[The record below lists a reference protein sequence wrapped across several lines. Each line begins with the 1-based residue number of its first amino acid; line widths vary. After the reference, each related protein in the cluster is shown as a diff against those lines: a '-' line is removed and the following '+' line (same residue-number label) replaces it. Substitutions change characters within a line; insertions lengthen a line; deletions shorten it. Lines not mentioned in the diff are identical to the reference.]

1 MRRTSYLLR
10 RFLPADLLLATVL
23 VWVLACIPAATA
35 SAQAPAGPLEA
46 RPGAKPES
54 APPPPAD
61 AKNTIRVRVN
71 EVTAPVSVVDERG
84 EPVLNL
90 EKKDFHIFD
99 NDLERPIEHWD
110 LGGDPLSIVLVAE
123 TSSHIEALMPAIHQA
138 SIVFTQTVMALSGDA
153 AVIGYDDTVDLL
165 QSFTSDQD
173 TIERTI
179 RGLRIGT
186 SGMRLYDAM
195 ARAVTLLEKQPENR
209 RRVMLVMGEAHDSGS
224 ENKLGEVLRNAQLAN
239 ISIYTIGLSST
250 AADLKTPKQ
259 YKPNEIG
266 PPGTYPV
273 PLPPGTP
280 VTPDNEDR
288 MYGNM
293 DLLSLAIWIVERAS
307 NEVKA
312 HALEVASAA
321 TGGTYERTFK
331 DRSIQKVMDQIGGQL
346 HAQYSLTY
354 KPVGDEPSGFHRI
367 SVTVSRPGVKV
378 RTRPGYYLA
387 PG

>member
-1 MRRTSYLLR
+1 V
-10 RFLPADLLLATVL
+10 TVL
-23 VWVLACIPAATA
+23 NEKGDVVL
-35 SAQAPAGPLEA
+35 
-46 RPGAKPES
+46 
-54 APPPPAD
+54 D
-61 AKNTIRVRVN
+61 
-71 EVTAPVSVVDERG
+71 
-84 EPVLNL
+84 L

-99 NDLERPIEHWD
+99 NDLEQPIDHWD

-123 TSSHIEALMPAIHQA
+123 TSSHIEPLMPAIHSTA
-138 SIVFTQTVMALSGDA
+138 IVFTQTVMALSGDA

-165 QSFTSDQD
+165 QRFTSDQD

-179 RGLRIGT
+179 RNLRIGT

-195 ARAVTLLEKQPENR
+195 GRAVSLLEKEPSSR

-224 ENKLGEVLRNAQLAN
+224 ENKLGEVLRQAQLAN

-250 AADLKTPKQ
+250 AADLRTVKQ

-280 VTPDNEDR
+280 ETPDNEDR

-293 DLLSLAIWIVERAS
+293 DLAALAVWIVERAS

-312 HALEVASAA
+312 HALEVAATA

-331 DRSIQKVMDQIGGQL
+331 DRTIEKVMDDIGGQL
-346 HAQYSLTY
+346 HAQYTLSY
-354 KPVGDEPSGFHRI
+354 KPPGDEPSGFHNI
-367 SVTVSRPGVKV
+367 KVTVSRPGVKV

-387 PG
+387 PS